1 MVACGNPRAT
11 KGISVGMSQTSA
23 LDDIIMS
30 SGSSILSWNVVQ
42 DRLAQ
47 GVQDEGLVRT
57 PAEVADEVRLR
68 LDRLQRAWETA
79 KQQRA
84 I

>member
-1 MVACGNPRAT
+1 
-11 KGISVGMSQTSA
+11 VGMSQTSA

-42 DRLAQ
+42 ELAQ

>member
-11 KGISVGMSQTSA
+11 KGILVGMSQTSA

-42 DRLAQ
+42 ELAQ